1 MNYIAEIKIKEDPGK
16 IYDHL
21 LPETKGKRERSHFTL
36 RKTDT
41 EVIIEVKAKDAVAFR
56 ATMNSITQLL
66 AVFQK
71 VKRI

>member
-1 MNYIAEIKIKEDPGK
+1 MNYTAEIKIKEDPDK

-36 RKTDT
+36 RKTGK
-41 EVIIEVKAKDAVAFR
+41 EVVIEVEAKDAVAFR

-66 AVFQK
+66 SVFQK
-71 VKRI
+71 VKEI